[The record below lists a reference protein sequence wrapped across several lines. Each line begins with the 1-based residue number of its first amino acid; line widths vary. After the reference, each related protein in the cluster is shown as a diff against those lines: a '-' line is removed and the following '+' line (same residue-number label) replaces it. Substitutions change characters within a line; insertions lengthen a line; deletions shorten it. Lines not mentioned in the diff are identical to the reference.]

1 MPEDDEV
8 ICVIHEFINKAVDDL
23 KTYADKIEE
32 KLTKEIVDIVD
43 VLKKLLDAKPVPKD
57 EVEKAIEILRVA
69 QMKIGQ
75 SIYKQAEIA
84 EKKKKE

>member
-1 MPEDDEV
+1 
-8 ICVIHEFINKAVDDL
+8 
-23 KTYADKIEE
+23 
-32 KLTKEIVDIVD
+32 
-43 VLKKLLDAKPVPKD
+43 
-57 EVEKAIEILRVA
+57 VEKAIEILRVA